1 MTDEETAGHA
11 AERAAAPA
19 PTAEAEAR
27 PARPLTPAAERA
39 LREAAER
46 RAAQTR
52 KEAEL
57 ALQREVNGRGGQ
69 DPVRYNDWE
78 IKGLASDF

>member
-1 MTDEETAGHA
+1 MAMAETDGAS
-11 AERAAAPA
+11 AAP
-19 PTAEAEAR
+19 PQAR
-27 PARPLTPAAERA
+27 KVTPAAERA

-46 RAAQTR
+46 RAVQAER
-52 KEAEL
+52 EAEL
-57 ALQREVNGRGGQ
+57 AASREVNGRGGQ